1 MRVADHDAPGRMRKL
16 GSAPGRVEQ
25 MPIMGVRSRRN
36 DGWAAQTGHKRQ
48 WVLADRAHR
57 LALAPCYF
65 PSTRRLEKS
74 DALRRWEY
82 MCLTNA
88 VLHPLSIPLR

>member
-57 LALAPCYF
+57 LALAASYF
-65 PSTRRLEKS
+65 PSTRRLEKVMPCV
-74 DALRRWEY
+74 DGNICA
-82 MCLTNA
+82 
-88 VLHPLSIPLR
+88 

>member
-65 PSTRRLEKS
+65 PSTRRLEKVMPCV
-74 DALRRWEY
+74 DGNICA
-82 MCLTNA
+82 
-88 VLHPLSIPLR
+88 